1 MTQKKSPVQKKRTP
15 LSLVSKKTSQVKNLI
30 FHVAFLHK
38 DIDRKRQ
45 HIFKQQATISKQA
58 DLIRKTKAQ
67 LKKLKA
73 AASKKTATAAKS
85 IKAK

>member
-1 MTQKKSPVQKKRTP
+1 MTKKKSPVKKKRTP
-15 LSLVSKKTSQVKNLI
+15 LSLVAKRTPQVKNLI

-38 DIDRKRQ
+38 DNDRQRQ
-45 HIFKQQATISKQA
+45 QIFKQQGTISKQA

-73 AASKKTATAAKS
+73 AASKKTTTAAKS
-85 IKAK
+85 MKAK

>member
-1 MTQKKSPVQKKRTP
+1 MTKRKSQVKKKRTP
-15 LSLVSKKTSQVKNLI
+15 LVLVAKMTPQVKNLI

-45 HIFKQQATISKQA
+45 HILEQQATISKQA
-58 DLIRKTKAQ
+58 DLIRTTKAQ

-73 AASKKTATAAKS
+73 AASKKTTTAAKS
-85 IKAK
+85 MKAK

>member
-15 LSLVSKKTSQVKNLI
+15 LSLVPKKTSQVKNLI

-38 DIDRKRQ
+38 DNDRQRQ
-45 HIFKQQATISKQA
+45 QIFEQQATISNQA
-58 DLIRKTKAQ
+58 NLIHKTKAQ

-73 AASKKTATAAKS
+73 AASKKTTTAAKS
-85 IKAK
+85 MKAK